1 MYRIQEF
8 SMLLSRAFIR
18 NEYAN
23 SILVTLILT
32 NANNAH
38 ATVYLIDMRH
48 GGAELLGKSVRG
60 EKKNKF
66 FQQHDKNK
74 RKKL

>member
-8 SMLLSRAFIR
+8 SMLFAFIR

-60 EKKNKF
+60 KKNF
-66 FQQHDKNK
+66 NNM
-74 RKKL
+74 

>member
-1 MYRIQEF
+1 
-8 SMLLSRAFIR
+8 MLTYSAF
-18 NEYAN
+18 
-23 SILVTLILT
+23 
-32 NANNAH
+32 
-38 ATVYLIDMRH
+38 ATVSLIDMRH

-60 EKKNKF
+60 EKNKF